1 MPQLLNVDTALTN
14 ILDSVT
20 KLGHETVP
28 LIRALDR
35 IIAEDIASPINLPSF
50 DNSAMDGYAIHAADS
65 WAASETHPVA
75 LTVVMDI
82 LAGAAPAGHLEKG
95 QAARIMTGAPLPAGA
110 TAIIP
115 VEDTDD
121 NWQKGDSSPPP
132 ARVSI
137 RRRADEGA
145 HIRRVGENIP
155 AGARVMAAGSLIR
168 PAELGMLAAIGRAE
182 VKVIRKPKTLILTTG
197 NELVDI
203 DQSPAP
209 GKIRDTNSYTVAGL
223 IRQAGGVPVR
233 LPIASDSL
241 DSIRKLY
248 RTALDQQPDML
259 ISSAGVS
266 VGAADLVKVVMDELG
281 DIRFWRIN
289 MRPGKPLAYGEI
301 QGIPFFGLPGN
312 PVSAMVTFE
321 IFVRPALAKMA
332 GRRYQPQIIQA
343 KTAADMQS
351 DGRRSYNRVTLAR
364 IDGETVAQSTGIQS
378 SGALMSMVL
387 ADGLAVIPEG
397 ARFVPAGTELSVM
410 LLRPF
415 NQICGRL

>member
-65 WAASETHPVA
+65 WAASETHPVS

-82 LAGAAPAGHLEKG
+82 LAGAAPAGRLEKG

-145 HIRRVGENIP
+145 HIRRVGENVP

-197 NELVDI
+197 DELVDI

-223 IRQAGGVPVR
+223 IRQAGGIPVR

-266 VGAADLVKVVMDELG
+266 VGAADLVKVVMEELG

-397 ARFVPAGTELSVM
+397 ARFVPVGTELSVM

>member
-14 ILDSVT
+14 ILDSIT

-65 WAASETHPVA
+65 WAASETHPVSLA
-75 LTVVMDI
+75 VAMDI
-82 LAGAAPAGHLEKG
+82 LAGAAPAGRLEKG

-145 HIRRVGENIP
+145 HIRRVGENVP

-197 NELVDI
+197 DELVDI

-266 VGAADLVKVVMDELG
+266 VGAADLVKAVMEELG

-289 MRPGKPLAYGEI
+289 MRPGKPLAYGAI

>member
-1 MPQLLNVDTALTN
+1 MPPLLNVDTALTN
-14 ILDSVT
+14 ILASIT
-20 KLGHETVP
+20 RLGHETVP
-28 LIRALDR
+28 LIQSLDR
-35 IIAEDIASPINLPSF
+35 VIAEDTASPVSLPSF

-65 WAASETHPVA
+65 RAASETSPVS

-82 LAGAAPAGHLEKG
+82 LAGAAPAGRLDKG
-95 QAARIMTGAPLPAGA
+95 QAARIMTGAPIPAGA

-121 NWQKGDSSPPP
+121 NWRKGASSSPP

-137 RRRADEGA
+137 LRRVDEGA
-145 HIRRVGENIP
+145 HIRRAGENVP
-155 AGARVMAAGSLIR
+155 AGATVMAAGTLIR
-168 PAELGMLAAIGRAE
+168 PAELGMLAAIGRTE
-182 VKVIRKPKTLILTTG
+182 VKVIRKPKALIMTTG
-197 NELVDI
+197 DELVDI
-203 DQSPAP
+203 DQPLAP

-223 IRQAGGVPVR
+223 IHQAGGIPVR
-233 LPIASDSL
+233 LPIAGDSL

-248 RTALDQQPDML
+248 QTALDQQPDML

-289 MRPGKPLAYGEI
+289 MRPGKPLAYGSI

-321 IFVRPALAKMA
+321 IFVRPSLAKMA

-343 KTAADMQS
+343 KIAADMQS

-397 ARFVPAGTELSVM
+397 ARFVPAGTELSVI

-415 NQICGRL
+415 NQTYGRL

>member
-65 WAASETHPVA
+65 WAASETHPVS

-82 LAGAAPAGHLEKG
+82 LAGAAPTGHLEKG

-132 ARVSI
+132 AKVSI

-155 AGARVMAAGSLIR
+155 VGARVMAAGSLIR

-266 VGAADLVKVVMDELG
+266 VGAADLVKVVMEELG

-289 MRPGKPLAYGEI
+289 MRPGKPLAYGAI

-415 NQICGRL
+415 NQIRGRL

>member
-14 ILDSVT
+14 ILGSVT

-65 WAASETHPVA
+65 WAASETHPVSLA
-75 LTVVMDI
+75 VIMDI
-82 LAGAAPAGHLEKG
+82 LAGAAPAGRLEKG

-155 AGARVMAAGSLIR
+155 AGAGVMTAGSLIR

-197 NELVDI
+197 DELVDI

-266 VGAADLVKVVMDELG
+266 VGAADLVKVVMEELG

-289 MRPGKPLAYGEI
+289 MRPGKPLAYGAI

>member
-14 ILDSVT
+14 ILGSVT

-35 IIAEDIASPINLPSF
+35 IIAEDIAAPINLPSF

-65 WAASETHPVA
+65 WAASATNPVSLA
-75 LTVVMDI
+75 VVMDI
-82 LAGAAPAGHLEKG
+82 LAGAASTGRLEKG

-145 HIRRVGENIP
+145 HIRRVGENVP

-168 PAELGMLAAIGRAE
+168 PAELGMLAAIGQAE

-197 NELVDI
+197 DELVDI

-241 DSIRKLY
+241 DSIRRLY

-266 VGAADLVKVVMDELG
+266 VGAADLVKVVMEELG

-415 NQICGRL
+415 NQIRGRL